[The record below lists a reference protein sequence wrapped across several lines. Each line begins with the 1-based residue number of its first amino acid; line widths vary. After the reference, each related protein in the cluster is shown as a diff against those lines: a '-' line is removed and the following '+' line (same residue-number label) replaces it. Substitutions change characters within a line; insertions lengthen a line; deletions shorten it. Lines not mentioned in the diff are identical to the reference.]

1 MLNHVKGLVKMSRS
15 KMSDYYETWDQQQD
29 IYKGERMSDKVYLE
43 QAMRDKPIKMVV
55 PTTFAQVMT
64 FTSFLFLLYT
74 QNKTFYELLPTGDE
88 DYGTK
93 QRDIE
98 KVLDRDTRAN

>member
-1 MLNHVKGLVKMSRS
+1 M
-15 KMSDYYETWDQQQD
+15 DA
-29 IYKGERMSDKVYLE
+29 E
-43 QAMRDKPIKMVV
+43 QEMRGKPIKMVV
-55 PTTFAQVMT
+55 PSTFAQVMT

-93 QRDIE
+93 HRDME
-98 KVLDRDTRAN
+98 KVLESDTRANQWNAMLFSTCWTRAGLGRGCWSAAGPGR